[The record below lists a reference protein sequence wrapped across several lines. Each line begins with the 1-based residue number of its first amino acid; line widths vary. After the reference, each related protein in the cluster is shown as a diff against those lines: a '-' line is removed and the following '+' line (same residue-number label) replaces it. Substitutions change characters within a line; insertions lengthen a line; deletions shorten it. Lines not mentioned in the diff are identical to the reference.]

1 MLQVTNGKITLEGS
15 RNQTRPEIDLIADVQ
30 TRGTLATSQ
39 VASTNANQSG
49 RTSLSTGGL
58 GQTARIYEA
67 GIEIRLPLRNR
78 FARSDAARDTL
89 QVRQMQARLQQ
100 LQNQILE
107 EVASA
112 SRALANGTQSV

>member
-1 MLQVTNGKITLEGS
+1 
-15 RNQTRPEIDLIADVQ
+15 
-30 TRGTLATSQ
+30 
-39 VASTNANQSG
+39 
-49 RTSLSTGGL
+49 
-58 GQTARIYEA
+58 
-67 GIEIRLPLRNR
+67 LPLRNR
-78 FARSDAARDTL
+78 VARSDAARDTL